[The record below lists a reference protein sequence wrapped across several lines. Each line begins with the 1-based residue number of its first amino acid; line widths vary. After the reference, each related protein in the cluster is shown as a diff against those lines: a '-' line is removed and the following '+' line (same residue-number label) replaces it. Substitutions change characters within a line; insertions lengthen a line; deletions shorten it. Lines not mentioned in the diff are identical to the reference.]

1 MAPLVSVVVPVLD
14 DAPAVDR
21 LLRHAPPHPL
31 VEMLVVDGGS
41 DRRLDDL
48 TSARPDVRL
57 LRSQPGRGR
66 QMNAGAAAATGAWLL
81 FLHADSTLPP
91 GWVEAL
97 AAVAP
102 GVGGGWFRFA
112 LDDGAWQARWL
123 ERAVAWRVRFLRLPY
138 GDQGYFVRRELFA
151 ALGGFDQIPLM
162 EDVAFVRRLVKAGPV
177 AELPLP
183 LVTSARRWRADGWLR
198 RSARN
203 AALVSLYVA
212 GVPPARLARWYE
224 RKSPQKADST
234 EA

>member
-1 MAPLVSVVVPVLD
+1 MAPLVSVVVPVLN

-21 LLRHAPPHPL
+21 LLRHALPHPL
-31 VEMLVVDGGS
+31 VEMLLVDGGH
-41 DRRLDDL
+41 DRRLEDL
-48 TSARPDVRL
+48 TSGRPDVRV
-57 LRSQPGRGR
+57 LRSRPGRGC
-66 QMNAGAAAATGAWLL
+66 QMNAGAAAAAGAWLL
-81 FLHADSTLPP
+81 FLHADSTLPAA
-91 GWVEAL
+91 WVEAI
-97 AAVAP
+97 ASVAP

-112 LDDGAWQARWL
+112 LDDAAWQARWL
-123 ERAVAWRVRFLRLPY
+123 ERAVAWRVRLMRLPY
-138 GDQGYFVRRELFA
+138 GDQGYFVRRERFA
-151 ALGGFDQIPLM
+151 ALGGFDEVPLM

-203 AALVSLYVA
+203 AALVSLYFA

-224 RKSPQKADST
+224 RKSPQKADSI

>member
-14 DAPAVDR
+14 DAPALDR

-57 LRSQPGRGR
+57 LRSQPGRAR
-66 QMNAGAAAATGAWLL
+66 QMNAGAAAATGGWLL

-112 LDDGAWQARWL
+112 LDDDAWQARWL
-123 ERAVAWRVRFLRLPY
+123 EGAVAWRVRFLRLPY

-151 ALGGFDQIPLM
+151 TLGGFDQIPLM
-162 EDVAFVRRLVKAGPV
+162 EDVAFIRRLVKAGPV